1 MKKIITFFIAFM
13 MMITLT
19 ACGSSSA
26 SGKEKPEYYGTYEIT
41 GFVINGS
48 EVSEDMA
55 GQIKAELEKQGSYFT
70 VTFGDKNYLTN
81 NGKDYVF
88 DVVSAKSFSYKQ
100 ASRFPQQYQRYC
112 SHDRTDDYGGESV
125 SPYDTEDIGCEHAEH
140 CDEHAADGCRVFQQ
154 NCEVARI
161 FRFSNISAKRLVA
174 F

>member
-55 GQIKAELEKQGSYFT
+55 GQINAELEKQGDYFT
-70 VTFGDKNYLTN
+70 VTIGDKNYLTN

-88 DVVSAKSFSYKQ
+88 DVDWDKKTITEKGSTDVMNFD
-100 ASRFPQQYQRYC
+100 YQ
-112 SHDRTDDYGGESV
+112 
-125 SPYDTEDIGCEHAEH
+125 
-140 CDEHAADGCRVFQQ
+140 DGKLMIDSGDVG
-154 NCEVARI
+154 VI
-161 FRFSNISAKRLVA
+161 FIMTRPE
-174 F
+174 